1 MCRLSGSFSSSPR
14 LDSPTQMRYKNNTTF
29 LLLVLATKLQVAI
42 ASPNEK
48 LTTPNFFVAR
58 LPVSATYLLKSMREG
73 VCRFSSPL
81 ALPHEYDALSR
92 STIFGVR
99 NCLAMRISTKH
110 SLLLFSAA
118 RLQSFLFFV
127 GCWYDAV
134 DRLARCFGCQMKK
147 KKKKTRGESKE
158 QEEKICGI
166 CYRLIPFNSL
176 RCRV

>member
-1 MCRLSGSFSSSPR
+1 
-14 LDSPTQMRYKNNTTF
+14 MRYKNNTTF
-29 LLLVLATKLQVAI
+29 LLLVLEKKLQVAI
-42 ASPNEK
+42 VSPNEK

-147 KKKKTRGESKE
+147 KKKNTRGVERTRRKNMRYLLSSYSFQFTPLQSLDIHFICFLE
-158 QEEKICGI
+158 QRIT
-166 CYRLIPFNSL
+166 
-176 RCRV
+176 V